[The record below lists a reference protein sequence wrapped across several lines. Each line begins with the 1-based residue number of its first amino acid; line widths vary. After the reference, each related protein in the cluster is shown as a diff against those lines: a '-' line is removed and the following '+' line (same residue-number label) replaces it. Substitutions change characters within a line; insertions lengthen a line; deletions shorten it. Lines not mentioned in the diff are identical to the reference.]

1 MWGPERLTTVA
12 TSVCRRGGSAKDDP
26 DRGEGGDGVEK
37 ERNGDNDSQR
47 VIDAVK
53 QNVNSVP

>member
-26 DRGEGGDGVEK
+26 DRDDDGVEK